1 MGSIVIGF
9 VWSLS
14 SSFLHLLMLLSG
26 IWKDVYHSG
35 HRFDTSDWF
44 FFAFIRSCA
53 PDSSVQ
59 DILEVILPV
68 DNSLS
73 LSISSRL

>member
-44 FFAFIRSCA
+44 F
-53 PDSSVQ
+53 
-59 DILEVILPV
+59 LL
-68 DNSLS
+68 LS
-73 LSISSRL
+73 AHVLRTAQSRTFWR